1 MKILSLAMA
10 LPLLASAAFAQA
22 PSLDARV
29 NLNIADRSLE
39 DVVAELR
46 ARSGANIV
54 VIDHPTDEKKRI
66 SDKRVTIELSDVP
79 WRDALD
85 LVAEKVGGVV
95 ERRPAEILA
104 VVLPPR
110 VTIQTQEKSQDIRE
124 VIKAIAMSAGANVVV
139 GPEVVGSIDVRFQD
153 VPWREAL
160 NVTAKCLGFV
170 VVEEGHGVLRVVAPQ
185 RLEDQMETRTY
196 QLRYLRPKSLY
207 RPVIKSEFIQQTQAK
222 AAGGGT
228 GTGGASDP
236 SKTFATFAALKK
248 ALTSKGEMDYIETG
262 NIIIVRDTQQA
273 QEEVRSILSR
283 IDVEPAQVF
292 CDVKFVSTLNG
303 DLLNLGVDYG
313 QDGAQVTAVGGQI
326 PITLPFNSGS
336 GGWEDLIIATP
347 SGDGPFPDMLTEGIN
362 GGATFI
368 PDTIFGS
375 LSFQKFQGTLRL
387 LQRDSSTEV
396 IQAPKIIALDGQE
409 ATIFVGE
416 TIRYAEAKSEQGQAG
431 GLQLTIGEA
440 GGSPVEIG
448 FQLLIRPNVVPGTDR
463 IMMEVIPKET
473 SLSGTS
479 SDSAIAPQGFDI
491 FTIGASGLEGSIAL
505 PRTRSSTIVTTMMLD
520 AGQTAV
526 IGGLTSDQD
535 VKVHSKIPFLGDIP
549 VLGFFF
555 SHDANTRERRSLI
568 VFVTPTV
575 VHTRE
580 DQEMLLQQE
589 LQRRRI
595 GLKEQMDALLTPAG
609 ETPPATEEPAGE

>member
-1 MKILSLAMA
+1 MKSMKFLAA
-10 LPLLASAAFAQA
+10 VLAAVPLTAVGAFAQA

-39 DVVAELR
+39 DVVSELR

-54 VIDHPTDEKKRI
+54 VIDPANPDHKI
-66 SDKRVTIELSDVP
+66 SDKRVTIELTNVP

-95 ERRPAEILA
+95 ERRPAEVLA
-104 VVLPPR
+104 VIRPHKVDI
-110 VTIQTQEKSQDIRE
+110 VTDIPQDVRE
-124 VIKAIAMSAGANVVV
+124 VIKAIAKGAGANVVV
-139 GPEVVGSIDVRFQD
+139 GPEVVGTVDVRFKD

-160 NVTAKCLGFV
+160 NVTAKSLGFV

-185 RLEDQMETRTY
+185 KLEDQLETQSY

-207 RPVIKSEFIQQTQAK
+207 KPVIKSEFLATTAGAK
-222 AAGGGT
+222 AAT
-228 GTGGASDP
+228 GPAGSVVGFSTLN
-236 SKTFATFAALKK
+236 ALSK
-248 ALTSKGEMDYIETG
+248 ALSNKGQLDYIDTA
-262 NIIIVRDTQQA
+262 NVVIVRDTQQVH
-273 QEEVRSILSR
+273 QSIRSMLTR
-283 IDVEPAQVF
+283 LDVEPAQVF
-292 CDVKFVSTLNG
+292 CDVKFVSTLQG
-303 DLLNLGVDYG
+303 DVLNLGVDYG
-313 QDGAQVTAVGGQI
+313 QDGAQVTGVGGSI
-326 PITLPFNSGS
+326 PITLPFTEGS
-336 GGWEDLIIATP
+336 GGWEDLFIASP
-347 SGDGPFPDMLTEGIN
+347 NGDGPYVDPTRN
-362 GGATFI
+362 GGATFV

-375 LSFQKFQGTLRL
+375 LSFAKFQGTLRL
-387 LQRDSSTEV
+387 LQRDQSAEV
-396 IQAPKIIALDGQE
+396 IQAPKLIALDGQE

-431 GLQLTIGEA
+431 GLQLTIAEA
-440 GGSPVEIG
+440 AGSPVEIG

-505 PRTRSSTIVTTMMLD
+505 PRTRSSTIVTSMMLD

-549 VLGFFF
+549 VLGFLF

-568 VFVTPTV
+568 VFVTPTI

-589 LQRRRI
+589 LQLRRI
-595 GLKEQMDALLTPAG
+595 ALKDQIEAMLTPAG
-609 ETPPATEEPAGE
+609 EIAPPAGE

>member
-1 MKILSLAMA
+1 MKKSMKFLSLALA
-10 LPLLASAAFAQA
+10 LPLVATAAAAQA

-54 VIDHPTDEKKRI
+54 VIDPQDASKRI
-66 SDKRVTIELSDVP
+66 SDKRVTIELNDVP

-95 ERRPAEILA
+95 ERRPAEVLA
-104 VVLPPR
+104 VIRPPKVDI
-110 VTIQTQEKSQDIRE
+110 VTEVPTDIRE
-124 VIKAIAMSAGANVVV
+124 VIKAIAKSAGANVVV
-139 GPEVVGSIDVRFQD
+139 GPEVVGTIDVRFQD

-160 NVTAKCLGFV
+160 NVSAKSLGFV

-185 RLEDQMETRTY
+185 KLEDQLETRTY

-207 RPVIKSEFIQQTQAK
+207 KPVIKSEFIQTTQTK
-222 AAGGGT
+222 AAGAAA
-228 GTGGASDP
+228 GAAGNDP
-236 SKTFATFAALKK
+236 TKSFSALMALKK
-248 ALTSKGEMDYIETG
+248 ALSAKGDMDYIDTA
-262 NIIIVRDTQQA
+262 NVVIVRDTQQVH
-273 QEEVRSILSR
+273 ESIRTMLNR
-283 IDVEPAQVF
+283 LDVEPAQVF

-313 QDGAQVTAVGGQI
+313 QDGAQVTAVGGAI
-326 PITLPFNSGS
+326 PITLPFNQGS
-336 GGWEDLIIATP
+336 GGWDDWIIASP
-347 SGDGPFPDMLTEGIN
+347 SGDGPYVDPTLN
-362 GGATFI
+362 GGNTFV
-368 PDTIFGS
+368 PETIFGS

-491 FTIGASGLEGSIAL
+491 FTVGASGLEGSIAL

-580 DQEMLLQQE
+580 DQEALLQQE
-589 LQRRRI
+589 LTRRRT
-595 GLKEQMDALLTPAG
+595 GLKEQVEAMMNPDTATEEAAPAG
-609 ETPPATEEPAGE
+609 E